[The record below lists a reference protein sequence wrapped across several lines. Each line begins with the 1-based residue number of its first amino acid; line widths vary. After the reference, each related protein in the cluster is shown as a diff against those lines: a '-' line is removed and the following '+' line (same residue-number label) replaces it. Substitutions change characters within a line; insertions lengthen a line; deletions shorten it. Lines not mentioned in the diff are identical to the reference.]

1 MKEIKDEIL
10 LEKLRQN
17 PNKQR
22 IQNLQQI
29 VDKNTL
35 SLNEFS
41 NLGMFMS
48 RDSYLTNVNKSAK
61 LKDNCTDVVY
71 YLYNFVVQVIDSSL
85 YFIELQDAKE
95 SDEMNTIVE
104 TSHLRVVEK
113 IMFNELL

>member
-1 MKEIKDEIL
+1 
-10 LEKLRQN
+10 
-17 PNKQR
+17 
-22 IQNLQQI
+22 
-29 VDKNTL
+29 
-35 SLNEFS
+35 
-41 NLGMFMS
+41 
-48 RDSYLTNVNKSAK
+48 
-61 LKDNCTDVVY
+61 VY